1 MNQERLLKVLLTP
14 HVTNKAYEAAERASY
29 VVFKVATDATKKE
42 IKKAV
47 EMLFEVQV
55 EDVKTVNVKG
65 KARRFGR
72 IEGRTKDWKKAY
84 IRLQEGHDINF
95 IGAE

>member
-1 MNQERLLKVLLTP
+1 MSQERLLKVLLAP
-14 HVTNKAYEAAERASY
+14 HVSEKAATVADVSGH
-29 VVFKVATDATKKE
+29 VVFKVVKTATKLE
-42 IKKAV
+42 VKKAV
-47 EMLFEVQV
+47 EMMFGVSV
-55 EDVKTVNVKG
+55 ESVKTVNVKG

-84 IRLQEGHDINF
+84 VKLAEGHDINF

>member
-1 MNQERLLKVLLTP
+1 MNQERLLKMLLSP
-14 HVTNKAYEAAERASY
+14 HVTNKTYEVAERSSY
-29 VVFKVATDATKKE
+29 VVFKVVTDATKKE

-65 KARRFGR
+65 KSRRFGR

-84 IRLQEGHDINF
+84 IRLAEGHNINF
-95 IGAE
+95 IGSE

>member
-1 MNQERLLKVLLTP
+1 MNQERLLKVLLSP
-14 HVTNKAYEAAERASY
+14 HVTNKSYEVAESSSY
-29 VVFKVATDATKKE
+29 IVFKVSTDATKKE
-42 IKKAV
+42 IRKAV

-55 EDVKTVNVKG
+55 EAVKTVNVKG
-65 KARRFGR
+65 KSRRFGR
-72 IEGRTKDWKKAY
+72 IKGRSKDWKKAY